1 MKMGDGIIHLC
12 FISKPIKKACYYNY
26 KYMPQTVHPYR
37 DITIRFPGQVIVGK
51 NSLLKLTDEVIN
63 SGHKSAL
70 IITISPLL
78 AKLEPLLAQL
88 KEAGVAVYVDTSIV
102 REPSFKD
109 FEDLLASLKDTAADV
124 IIGIGGGSVLDV
136 AKLIAAQINNHQTLV
151 EITGIGL
158 LKNRTKKLICIPTT
172 AGTGS
177 EASPN
182 AILIDD
188 SDNQKKGI
196 ISPYLVPDVVVID
209 PALMIS
215 LPAEVTAATGL
226 DALTHCLEAYTN
238 LYAHP
243 LIDMYALEGIRL
255 IAANL
260 IKAVND
266 GTDEDARTQL
276 AIGSL
281 MGGFCLGPVNTAGVH
296 ALSYPLGSLY
306 HIAHGLSNA
315 LLLPFVMEYNI
326 PAAPERYAAVARALG
341 CNSSINDFETA
352 QAGVEK
358 IRQLIKDCG
367 IPASLKEIDIDK
379 NTIPQMAADAMK
391 ITRLLK
397 NNPRPINIDDAVN
410 IYEAAY

>member
-1 MKMGDGIIHLC
+1 
-12 FISKPIKKACYYNY
+12 
-26 KYMPQTVHPYR
+26 MPQTVHPYR

-51 NSLLKLTDEVIN
+51 KSLLKLTDEVV
-63 SGHKSAL
+63 GQGYKSAL
-70 IITISPLL
+70 IVTISPLL
-78 AKLEPLLAQL
+78 DKLEPLLVQL
-88 KEAGVAVYVDTSIV
+88 KEAGVTVHVDTSIV

-109 FEDLLASLKDTAADV
+109 FEDLLTSVKNTRADV
-124 IIGIGGGSVLDV
+124 IIGIGGGSVLDI
-136 AKLIAAQINNHQTLV
+136 AKLIAAQIDNDQSLAD
-151 EITGIGL
+151 ITGIGL
-158 LKNRTKKLICIPTT
+158 LKNRNKKLICVPTT

-188 SDNQKKGI
+188 ADNQKKGI
-196 ISPYLVPDVVVID
+196 ISRYLVPDGVIID
-209 PALMIS
+209 PELMIS
-215 LPAEVTAATGL
+215 LPPEVTAATGL

-243 LIDMYALEGIRL
+243 FIDMYALEGIRL
-255 IAANL
+255 IAGNL
-260 IKAVND
+260 VKAVND
-266 GTDEDARTQL
+266 GSDEDARTQL

-296 ALSYPLGSLY
+296 ALSYPLGSMY

-341 CNSSINDFETA
+341 CDSSITDSETA
-352 QAGVEK
+352 YTGVEK
-358 IRQLIKDCG
+358 IRELISQCG
-367 IPASLKEIDIDK
+367 IPARLKEIDIDK

-397 NNPRPINIDDAVN
+397 NNPRPITIDDAVN

>member
-1 MKMGDGIIHLC
+1 
-12 FISKPIKKACYYNY
+12 
-26 KYMPQTVHPYR
+26 MPQTVHPYR

-51 NSLLKLTDEVIN
+51 NSLLKLTDEVV
-63 SGHKSAL
+63 GQGYQSAL
-70 IITISPLL
+70 IVTISPLL
-78 AKLEPLLAQL
+78 DKLEPLLAKL
-88 KEAGVAVYVDTSIV
+88 KEAGVTVHVDTSIV

-109 FEDLLASLKDTAADV
+109 FEDLLTAVKNADV

-136 AKLIAAQINNHQTLV
+136 AKLIAAQIDNDQTLA

-158 LKNRTKKLICIPTT
+158 LKNRNKKLICVPTT

-188 SDNQKKGI
+188 ADNQKKGI
-196 ISPYLVPDVVVID
+196 ISPYLVPDVVIID
-209 PALMIS
+209 PALTIS
-215 LPAEVTAATGL
+215 LPAKVTAATGL

-243 LIDMYALEGIRL
+243 FIDMYALEGIRL
-255 IAANL
+255 IAGNL
-260 IKAVND
+260 VKAVKD

-296 ALSYPLGSLY
+296 ALSYPLGSMY

-326 PAAPERYAAVARALG
+326 PAAPERYAAIARALG

-352 QAGVEK
+352 HAGVEK

-367 IPASLKEIDIDK
+367 IPATLKEIDIDK

-397 NNPRPINIDDAVN
+397 NNPRPITIDDAVT